1 MRCLAGFVSG
11 NSLFH
16 VEHRCGFPVA
26 MISKSPDGFHLARNH
41 SMARHIMQSFDII
54 VIGGGHAGVEAAAVA
69 ARMGARVALVSFD
82 LDAIGAMSCNPAIG
96 GLGKGHLVREVDA
109 CDGIIARAA
118 DAGAIHYRML
128 NRSKG
133 SAVQGPRVQ
142 ADRKRFKA
150 EVQRLMGDQGDLTLI
165 QGEAASLRLSSGR
178 IAGIELGDGT
188 TLDAP
193 AVVLC
198 TGTFLG
204 GTLFRGEERMT
215 GGRIGEA
222 TAQRLAAQLR
232 GADLPMAR
240 LKTGT
245 PPRLDGRSIDW
256 AALAEQ
262 PSDTEPWQMS
272 ALPRSN
278 GGPGRVL
285 PQIFCAITRTNP
297 RSHDVIRANL
307 HRSPLFSGA
316 IGALGPR
323 YCPSIE
329 DKIHRFADRGGH
341 QVFLEPEGLDT
352 PLVYPNGISTSLP
365 ADVQLAML
373 RTMDGLERVEMAVP
387 GYAVEYDHIDPRA
400 LRPSLELRAIPGLYC
415 AGQINGT
422 TGYEEAAAQGLV
434 AGMHAAAAILGR
446 EPMPLDR
453 ANSYLAVMIDDLTL
467 HGVSEPYR
475 MLTARAEYRLRL
487 RANNASTRL
496 TPLALAAGCVS
507 ADRATWFARRQDLHT
522 LLDLALDQTASG
534 TELVQQGLPVR
545 SDTGRQSLKEWLR
558 FDGVSLDAMRA
569 RIAPELLVDTDL
581 AEELAEDAAYAPY
594 LARQDAELRDLRA
607 GEALPLGDYFPF
619 AEIPGLSREMVE
631 RLERARPAT
640 LAVAGRLPGITPA
653 ALAALLVHA
662 RRRAVA
668 SGLAA

>member
-1 MRCLAGFVSG
+1 
-11 NSLFH
+11 
-16 VEHRCGFPVA
+16 
-26 MISKSPDGFHLARNH
+26 
-41 SMARHIMQSFDII
+41 MQRFDII
-54 VIGGGHAGVEAAAVA
+54 VVGGGHAGVEAAAVG
-69 ARMGARVALVSFD
+69 ARMGAHVALVSFD

-109 CDGIIARAA
+109 FDGIIARAA

-133 SAVQGPRVQ
+133 SAVQGPRIQ

-150 EVQRLMGDQGDLTLI
+150 AVQALLAQQGDLTLV
-165 QGEAASLRLSSGR
+165 QGEAAALRLSGGR
-178 IAGIELGDGT
+178 VQGVVLGDQT
-188 TLDAP
+188 ELEAP

-204 GTLFRGEERMT
+204 GVLYRGEEQLT

-222 TAQRLAAQLR
+222 SAQKLAQQLR

-245 PPRLDGRSIDW
+245 PPRLDGRTIDW
-256 AALAEQ
+256 AQLDEQ
-262 PSDTEPWQMS
+262 PSDTEPWTMS
-272 ALPRSN
+272 AM
-278 GGPGRVL
+278 GAGRAL
-285 PQIFCAITRTNP
+285 PQVFCAITRTNP
-297 RSHDVIRANL
+297 ASHDVIRANL

-316 IGALGPR
+316 IGASGPR

-329 DKIHRFADRGGH
+329 DKIHRFADREGH

-373 RTMDGLERVEMAVP
+373 RTMAGLQAVEMAVP

-400 LRPSLELRAIPGLYC
+400 LRSTLELRAIPGLWC

-434 AGMHAAAAILGR
+434 AGLQAAAAVLGV
-446 EPMPLDR
+446 EPPALDR
-453 ANSYLAVMIDDLTL
+453 ANSYMAVMVDDLTL

-487 RANNASTRL
+487 RANNASSRL
-496 TPLALAAGCVS
+496 TPLALAAGCVGLE
-507 ADRATWFARRQDLHT
+507 RAAWFARRELEREG
-522 LLDLALDQTASG
+522 LEGALDAMVTSG
-534 TELVQQGLPVR
+534 ELAAAGLPVR
-545 SDTGRQSLKEWLR
+545 PETGRLALREWLR
-558 FDGVSLDAMRA
+558 FGGVGLAELAPWLSQASESD
-569 RIAPELLVDTDL
+569 PELL
-581 AEELAEDAAYAPY
+581 AELAEDAAYAPY
-594 LARQDAELRDLRA
+594 LARQESELKDLRA
-607 GEALPLGDYFPF
+607 GEALPLADDFPY
-619 AEIPGLSREMVE
+619 AAIPGLSREMVE
-631 RLERARPAT
+631 RLCRARPAS
-640 LAVAGRLPGITPA
+640 LAAAGRVPGITPA
-653 ALAALLVHA
+653 ALAVLLVHA
-662 RRRAVA
+662 RRRAA
-668 SGLAA
+668 